1 MKVFVKRT
9 FTKKFFL
16 TFIILSLILIGYT
29 KDKEI
34 TKFYN
39 MMVADILKVTLDID
53 DKKKKRGR

>member
-34 TKFYN
+34 N
-39 MMVADILKVTLDID
+39 DILPFLDKGVGYWEKQVI
-53 DKKKKRGR
+53 